1 MAGGKRNR
9 LQGAPPKWAIVR
21 GMLHMRLKDAA
32 TELNVPITYLR
43 RLCHQNGFPN
53 WPGKRIRYMNGIG
66 RNPMLEVDAPESSS
80 RRAGLAGPSQLAKVA
95 ETKKKEE
102 EATT

>member
-9 LQGAPPKWAIVR
+9 LQDAPPKWAVVR

-32 TELNVPITYLR
+32 AELNVPITYLR

-53 WPGKRIRYMNGIG
+53 WPGKRVRVCS
-66 RNPMLEVDAPESSS
+66 L
-80 RRAGLAGPSQLAKVA
+80 GL
-95 ETKKKEE
+95 
-102 EATT
+102 